1 MDSVIELQDLKTMLQ
16 LETTDQDGLLNLI
29 IKNTTK
35 ALRFKLGLNAG
46 KEFPGELDYIVL
58 EVCVRRYNRLK
69 NEGMASYSQEGES
82 ITFKSDDFDDF
93 LSESIN
99 LRWGAKTD
107 SDLIATLN
115 PGDVVTYDAFSK
127 HDGYVW
133 LRQVRDNGQFGYLVS
148 GECDNSGKCISSWGK
163 FE

>member
-46 KEFPGELDYIVL
+46 KEFPQELDYIVL

-93 LSESIN
+93 QDDISAWKEANDVPDASLGKA
-99 LRWGAKTD
+99 RFV
-107 SDLIATLN
+107 N
-115 PGDVVTYDAFSK
+115 PF
-127 HDGYVW
+127 
-133 LRQVRDNGQFGYLVS
+133 R
-148 GECDNSGKCISSWGK
+148 
-163 FE
+163 

>member
-46 KEFPGELDYIVL
+46 KEFPQELDYIVL

-93 LSESIN
+93 LGDIEDWKKLNNAEQAKPHAKFIN
-99 LRWGAKTD
+99 
-107 SDLIATLN
+107 
-115 PGDVVTYDAFSK
+115 PFSK
-127 HDGYVW
+127 EDCH
-133 LRQVRDNGQFGYLVS
+133 
-148 GECDNSGKCISSWGK
+148 EI
-163 FE
+163 

>member
-16 LETTDQDGLLNLI
+16 VNTTDQDGLLNLI

-35 ALRFKLGLNAG
+35 ALRFKLGLSAG
-46 KEFPGELDYIVL
+46 KEFPQELDYIVL

-93 LSESIN
+93 QDDISAWKEANNVPDASLGKARFIN
-99 LRWGAKTD
+99 PFR
-107 SDLIATLN
+107 
-115 PGDVVTYDAFSK
+115 
-127 HDGYVW
+127 
-133 LRQVRDNGQFGYLVS
+133 
-148 GECDNSGKCISSWGK
+148 
-163 FE
+163 

>member
-46 KEFPGELDYIVL
+46 KEFPQELDYIVL
-58 EVCVRRYNRLK
+58 GVCVRRYNRLK

-115 PGDVVTYDAFSK
+115 PGDVVKYDAFSK

-133 LRQVRDNGQFGYLVS
+133 LRQVRDNGQFGYLAS
-148 GECDNSGKCISSWGK
+148 GECDNSGKRISSWSK

>member
-16 LETTDQDGLLNLI
+16 LNTADQDGLLNLI

-35 ALRFKLGLNAG
+35 ALRFKLGLSTG

-93 LSESIN
+93 QDDISAWKEANDVPDASLGKA
-99 LRWGAKTD
+99 RFV
-107 SDLIATLN
+107 N
-115 PGDVVTYDAFSK
+115 PF
-127 HDGYVW
+127 
-133 LRQVRDNGQFGYLVS
+133 R
-148 GECDNSGKCISSWGK
+148 
-163 FE
+163 

>member
-16 LETTDQDGLLNLI
+16 LNTADQDGLLNLI

-35 ALRFKLGLNAG
+35 ALRFKLGLTAG

-93 LSESIN
+93 QDDISAWKEANDVPDASLGKA
-99 LRWGAKTD
+99 RFV
-107 SDLIATLN
+107 N
-115 PGDVVTYDAFSK
+115 PF
-127 HDGYVW
+127 
-133 LRQVRDNGQFGYLVS
+133 R
-148 GECDNSGKCISSWGK
+148 
-163 FE
+163 

>member
-1 MDSVIELQDLKTMLQ
+1 MGLVDSVIELQDLKTMLQ

-35 ALRFKLGLNAG
+35 ALRFKLGLSAG
-46 KEFPGELDYIVL
+46 KEFPQELDYIVL

-93 LSESIN
+93 QDDISAWKEANNVPDASLGKA
-99 LRWGAKTD
+99 RFV
-107 SDLIATLN
+107 N
-115 PGDVVTYDAFSK
+115 PF
-127 HDGYVW
+127 
-133 LRQVRDNGQFGYLVS
+133 R
-148 GECDNSGKCISSWGK
+148 
-163 FE
+163 

>member
-1 MDSVIELQDLKTMLQ
+1 MDGVIELQDLKTMLQ

-35 ALRFKLGLNAG
+35 ALRFKLSLSNGN
-46 KEFPGELDYIVL
+46 EFPQELDYIVL

-99 LRWGAKTD
+99 LRWGAKID

-115 PGDVVTYDAFSK
+115 PGDVVKYNAFSK

-148 GECDNSGKCISSWGK
+148 GECDNSGKRTSTWGK

>member
-16 LETTDQDGLLNLI
+16 LNTTDQDGLLNLI

-46 KEFPGELDYIVL
+46 KEFPQELDYIVL

-93 LSESIN
+93 LADIEDWKKLNNAEQAKPHAKFIN
-99 LRWGAKTD
+99 H
-107 SDLIATLN
+107 
-115 PGDVVTYDAFSK
+115 FSK
-127 HDGYVW
+127 EDCH
-133 LRQVRDNGQFGYLVS
+133 
-148 GECDNSGKCISSWGK
+148 EI
-163 FE
+163 

>member
-1 MDSVIELQDLKTMLQ
+1 MELVDSVIELQDLKTMLQ

-35 ALRFKLGLNAG
+35 ALRFKLGLSNG

-93 LSESIN
+93 QDDISAWKEANNVPDASLGKA
-99 LRWGAKTD
+99 RFV
-107 SDLIATLN
+107 N
-115 PGDVVTYDAFSK
+115 PF
-127 HDGYVW
+127 
-133 LRQVRDNGQFGYLVS
+133 R
-148 GECDNSGKCISSWGK
+148 
-163 FE
+163 

>member
-1 MDSVIELQDLKTMLQ
+1 MELVNSVIELQDLKTMLQ
-16 LETTDQDGLLNLI
+16 LNTTDQDGLLNLI

-93 LSESIN
+93 QADISAWKEANDVPDASLGKA
-99 LRWGAKTD
+99 RFV
-107 SDLIATLN
+107 N
-115 PGDVVTYDAFSK
+115 PF
-127 HDGYVW
+127 
-133 LRQVRDNGQFGYLVS
+133 R
-148 GECDNSGKCISSWGK
+148 
-163 FE
+163 

>member
-1 MDSVIELQDLKTMLQ
+1 MLQ
-16 LETTDQDGLLNLI
+16 LETTDQDGLLKLI
-29 IKNTTK
+29 MKNTTK
-35 ALRFKLGLNAG
+35 ALRFKLGLSSG
-46 KEFPGELDYIVL
+46 KEFPQELDYIVL

-115 PGDVVTYDAFSK
+115 PGDVVKYDAFSK
-127 HDGYVW
+127 HDGYV
-133 LRQVRDNGQFGYLVS
+133 
-148 GECDNSGKCISSWGK
+148 
-163 FE
+163 

>member
-1 MDSVIELQDLKTMLQ
+1 MELVDSVIELQDLKTMLQ

-35 ALRFKLGLNAG
+35 ALRFKLGLSAG

-69 NEGMASYSQEGES
+69 NEGMSSYSQEGES

-93 LSESIN
+93 QDDISAWKEANNVPDASLGKA
-99 LRWGAKTD
+99 RFV
-107 SDLIATLN
+107 N
-115 PGDVVTYDAFSK
+115 PF
-127 HDGYVW
+127 
-133 LRQVRDNGQFGYLVS
+133 R
-148 GECDNSGKCISSWGK
+148 
-163 FE
+163 

>member
-35 ALRFKLGLNAG
+35 ALRFKLGLSNG

-93 LSESIN
+93 QDDISAWKEANNVPDASLGKA
-99 LRWGAKTD
+99 RFV
-107 SDLIATLN
+107 N
-115 PGDVVTYDAFSK
+115 PF
-127 HDGYVW
+127 
-133 LRQVRDNGQFGYLVS
+133 R
-148 GECDNSGKCISSWGK
+148 
-163 FE
+163 

>member
-46 KEFPGELDYIVL
+46 KEFPQELDYIVL

-69 NEGMASYSQEGES
+69 NEGMASYSQVGES
-82 ITFKSDDFDDF
+82 ITFKSYDFDDF
-93 LSESIN
+93 QDDISDWKESN
-99 LRWGAKTD
+99 DVPDASLGKARFV
-107 SDLIATLN
+107 N
-115 PGDVVTYDAFSK
+115 PF
-127 HDGYVW
+127 
-133 LRQVRDNGQFGYLVS
+133 R
-148 GECDNSGKCISSWGK
+148 
-163 FE
+163 